1 MAKKKNLSEVK
12 TIEALRDE
20 IEAHNHHYYVLDAP
34 VVPDSV
40 FDKLLQDL
48 QALEEERPD
57 LITEDS
63 PTQRVG
69 GAPLDRFETVVHQ
82 VPMLSLQ
89 NAFSD
94 DELFDFDR
102 RCREGAGRTSMTY
115 MAEPKIDG
123 LAISLRYENGQLTRA
138 ATRGDG
144 RNGEDVTLNARTIS
158 SIPLRLVG
166 KNPPRELEVRGEV
179 FMPIAGFNRLND
191 QQRINGE
198 KLYVNPRNAA
208 AGSLRQLDPKVCANR
223 PLSFFCY
230 ALGALN
236 GVSQPDNQHDLLDF
250 FKNIGLPVNSISR
263 EVQGVDQ
270 CLAYYEEVLEARST
284 LDYEIDGVVYKVSS
298 FQDQERIGF
307 VSRAPRWAMAHKF
320 PAQEETTQV
329 KVIEIQV
336 GRSGAL
342 TPVARL
348 EPVFVGGVTV
358 SNATLHNAAEIDR
371 LDVREGDTVVIRR
384 AGDVIPEVVSVIK
397 ERRKKN
403 AKRYRFPEHCPVCGS
418 EASVDAGGII
428 QRCSAGLS
436 CSAQVKE
443 SIKHFVSRKALDVE
457 GLGSKLIDQLVDIG
471 RIGSAADLFTLTQSE
486 LSKLDRMGEKSAANL
501 ISALEKSRSTTLPRF
516 LYSLGIP
523 QVGETTS
530 ETLASSFGS
539 LEALLE
545 SSVEAL
551 EAVPDVGPVVAG
563 EIRRF
568 FDQNHNVLII
578 NSLIGH
584 GIFWDTTPTQ
594 SKPAGVLKDK
604 TVVVTGTLP
613 SMSRD
618 QARQWL
624 IEQGAKVSASVSKR
638 TDYLVSGADPGSKL
652 EKALALGVQV
662 LDEEQLRA
670 LANSELS

>member
-1 MAKKKNLSEVK
+1 MVKKKNASEVK
-12 TIEALRDE
+12 RIKALREE
-20 IEAHNHHYYVLDAP
+20 IEAHSYQYYVLDAP
-34 VVPDSV
+34 GVPDSH

-48 QALEEERPD
+48 QALEKDRPD

-69 GAPLDRFETVVHQ
+69 GMPLDRFETVVHQ

-94 DELFDFDR
+94 DELLDFDR
-102 RCREGAGRTSMTY
+102 RCREGAGRTLMTY

-123 LAISLRYENGQLTRA
+123 LAISLRYENGKLTRA

-144 RNGEDVTLNARTIS
+144 RNGEDVTSNARTIS

-166 KNPPRELEVRGEV
+166 EDSPRELEVRGEV
-179 FMPIAGFNRLND
+179 FMPVAGFNRLND
-191 QQRINGE
+191 QQRIIGE
-198 KLYVNPRNAA
+198 KLYANPRNAA
-208 AGSLRQLDPKVCANR
+208 AGSLRQLDPKVCAQR

-230 ALGALN
+230 ALGTLSGA
-236 GVSQPDNQHDLLDF
+236 SRPDNQNDLLDF

-270 CLAYYEEVLEARST
+270 CLAYYEEILEARAT

-397 ERRKKN
+397 DRRKKN

-418 EASVDAGGII
+418 EAPVDAGGII
-428 QRCSAGLS
+428 RRCSAGLS

-457 GLGSKLIDQLVDIG
+457 GMGSKLIEQLVDNG
-471 RIGSAADLFTLTQSE
+471 RIRSAADLFTLTQSE
-486 LSKLDRMGEKSAANL
+486 LAKLDRMGEKSAANL
-501 ISALEKSRSTTLPRF
+501 ISALEKSRATTLPRF

-539 LEALLE
+539 LETLMK
-545 SSVEAL
+545 SSIDAL
-551 EAVPDVGPVVAG
+551 EAVSDVGPVVAG
-563 EIRRF
+563 GIRRF

-578 NSLIGH
+578 NSLIKH

-594 SKPAGVLKDK
+594 FNPTGVFKDK
-604 TVVVTGTLP
+604 TVVITGTLS

-638 TDYLVSGADPGSKL
+638 TDYLVAGADPGSKL

-662 LDEEQLRA
+662 LDEEQLKA
-670 LANSELS
+670 LVRSELA

>member
-1 MAKKKNLSEVK
+1 M
-12 TIEALRDE
+12 
-20 IEAHNHHYYVLDAP
+20 
-34 VVPDSV
+34 
-40 FDKLLQDL
+40 
-48 QALEEERPD
+48 
-57 LITEDS
+57 
-63 PTQRVG
+63 
-69 GAPLDRFETVVHQ
+69 
-82 VPMLSLQ
+82 
-89 NAFSD
+89 
-94 DELFDFDR
+94 
-102 RCREGAGRTSMTY
+102 
-115 MAEPKIDG
+115 
-123 LAISLRYENGQLTRA
+123 
-138 ATRGDG
+138 
-144 RNGEDVTLNARTIS
+144 
-158 SIPLRLVG
+158 
-166 KNPPRELEVRGEV
+166 
-179 FMPIAGFNRLND
+179 
-191 QQRINGE
+191 
-198 KLYVNPRNAA
+198 
-208 AGSLRQLDPKVCANR
+208 
-223 PLSFFCY
+223 
-230 ALGALN
+230 
-236 GVSQPDNQHDLLDF
+236 
-250 FKNIGLPVNSISR
+250 PVNSISR

-270 CLAYYEEVLEARST
+270 CLAYYEEILEARAT

-397 ERRKKN
+397 DRRKKN

-418 EASVDAGGII
+418 EAPVDAGGII
-428 QRCSAGLS
+428 RRCSAGLS

-457 GLGSKLIDQLVDIG
+457 GMGSKLIEQLVDNG
-471 RIGSAADLFTLTQSE
+471 RIRSAADLFTLTQSE
-486 LSKLDRMGEKSAANL
+486 LAKLDRMGEKSAANL
-501 ISALEKSRSTTLPRF
+501 ISALEKSRATTLPRF

-539 LEALLE
+539 LETLMK
-545 SSVEAL
+545 SSIDAL
-551 EAVPDVGPVVAG
+551 EAVSDVGPVVAG
-563 EIRRF
+563 GIRRF

-578 NSLIGH
+578 NSLIKH

-594 SKPAGVLKDK
+594 FNPTGVFKDK
-604 TVVVTGTLP
+604 TVVITGTLS

-624 IEQGAKVSASVSKR
+624 IEQGAKVSAGVSKR
-638 TDYLVSGADPGSKL
+638 TDYLVAGADPGSKL

-662 LDEEQLRA
+662 LDEEQLKA
-670 LANSELS
+670 LVRSELA